1 MRTVTGAILI
11 AASEQAFSH
20 ANLIG
25 FPNHVYS
32 RDILLPTSLVLAV
45 AGIAFVI
52 WGVLTD
58 GRATSS

>member
-25 FPNHVYS
+25 FPNHVYA
-32 RDILLPTSLVLAV
+32 RGILLPASLVLAV
-45 AGIAFVI
+45 AGIAFML
-52 WGVLTD
+52 WGVVTD
-58 GRATSS
+58 ARTTSS

>member
-20 ANLIG
+20 AHLIG
-25 FPNHVYS
+25 FPNHVFA
-32 RDILLPTSLVLAV
+32 RDILLPASVVFAV
-45 AGIAFVI
+45 GGIAFVI

-58 GRATSS
+58 GRTTSS